1 MAGVEDLAHSRS
13 PRRDSLAKNQ
23 VTNCDQFVEVEEVPV
38 LDLQDWYGGSAE
50 GRKKIAEEMRFACEK
65 VGFFL
70 VRNHRVAPSTI
81 HATFDCCRRYFDLS
95 KDEKEK
101 IPMSKDYPYGY
112 ECAEVL
118 VRSEE
123 GKHGDDQQK
132 SDLKETFTMCLGPKE
147 RKHPTL
153 KEPRWPEDPSDFT
166 STVTKYYREVEQVSE
181 DLVRI
186 AALVLELPEN
196 FFIDYI
202 TEHVAA
208 LRTLNYPN
216 TQGTPPAPGQLRASP
231 HTDYGLFTILAA
243 GANPEGLQLMKA
255 DGGWFDVTIPPDC
268 FTVNI
273 GDMFCRW
280 TNDKWR
286 STRHRVVVP
295 PGDKGNR
302 RQSMAFF
309 LNPTPDV
316 ILKTLPTCV
325 TKERP
330 DKYRSIA
337 AGEYL
342 MMKHFC
348 AMGYSK

>member
-1 MAGVEDLAHSRS
+1 MTGADDVAHSRS
-13 PRRDSLAKNQ
+13 PRRTLAKNQ
-23 VTNCDQFVEVEEVPV
+23 VTNCDQFVEVDEVPV
-38 LDLQDWYGGSAE
+38 LDLQDWHAGSE
-50 GRKKIAEEMRFACEK
+50 DGRKKIAGDMRFACEK
-65 VGFFL
+65 VGFFF
-70 VRNHRVAPSTI
+70 VRNHKVPDSVISDA
-81 HATFDCCRRYFDLS
+81 FDCTKRYFDQS
-95 KDEKEK
+95 KEAKEK
-101 IPMSKDYPYGY
+101 VPMSKDYPYGY

-123 GKHGDDQQK
+123 GKHGDEQK
-132 SDLKETFTMCLGPKE
+132 KNDLKETFTICLGPE
-147 RKHPTL
+147 GRQHATL
-153 KEPRWPEDPSDFT
+153 KDPRWPEEPSDA
-166 STVTKYYREVEQVSE
+166 VPVLTKYYREVERVSE

-186 AALVLELPEN
+186 AALALELQED
-196 FFIDYI
+196 FFIDKI
-202 TEHVAA
+202 KEHVAA
-208 LRTLNYPN
+208 LRSLNYPD
-216 TQGTPPAPGQLRASP
+216 TKGSPPAPGQLRASP

-255 DGGWFDVTIPPDC
+255 DGGWLDVTIPSDC

-302 RQSMAFF
+302 RQSIAFF

-316 ILKTLPTCV
+316 TLKTLPTCV
-325 TKERP
+325 TKECP
-330 DKYRSIA
+330 DKYRSIP

-348 AMGYSK
+348 AMGYTK